1 MTDEELDE
9 LAAKLAERL
18 INIIF
23 PKPQEYTI
31 QFETEK
37 EILEQ
42 EIIRLNKLLIKY
54 EKVEAYEKAAILKRK
69 IEYIKNKI
77 KRINEK

>member
-9 LAAKLAERL
+9 LADKLAERL

-23 PKPQEYTI
+23 PRPQEYTI

-54 EKVEAYEKAAILKRK
+54 VRVEAYEKAAILKRK

>member
-9 LAAKLAERL
+9 LADKLAERL

-54 EKVEAYEKAAILKRK
+54 ERVEAYEKAAILKRK

-77 KRINEK
+77 KRIDEK